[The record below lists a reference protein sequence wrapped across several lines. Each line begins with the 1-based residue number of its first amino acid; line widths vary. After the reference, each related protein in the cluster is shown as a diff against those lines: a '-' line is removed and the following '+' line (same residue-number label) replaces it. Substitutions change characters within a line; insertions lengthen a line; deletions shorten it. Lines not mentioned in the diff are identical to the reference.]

1 MRDKFLRIPTLA
13 GLFVLLFALV
23 VAVWGRSGHH
33 PNAIAVYSRAGVLNG
48 IAADQKGIL
57 FFFSDIPFGLQ
68 KGLHIE
74 WAPVSSDEVSPLLFD
89 PAHEKWKRLGFHFA
103 EGIVPTWTWHFSAT
117 IVPYWAILLALSIFP
132 LRSAYRLGRYWTRGK
147 RGQCRTCGYDLRAS
161 AGRCPE
167 CGTSVRG
174 AENAAGISLPRLR
187 LSNARLVL
195 RLLPLLVLGAVVVAI
210 AEARARVH
218 GVGNERELLNQPV
231 NELSLNE
238 VPLTDAAIAL
248 QAACGVPLH
257 IQPSIFSDSGNSPIQ
272 IRLRQVTRAV
282 AIRAVL
288 TYPAPL
294 SFSRPQM
301 WMTADGGIG
310 IGGDYAA
317 PFEVRIYPIGD
328 LIDAFAMPDDS
339 EFIEEAHVFHIA
351 PALPRHVQMA
361 IELADVVAKASR
373 FDGYG
378 SAGRLE
384 AIGDRLVVYQSPQ
397 VQAVI
402 ARVLNALRTAGPEGG
417 PPVDAPPP
425 APEIPANLDQ
435 PISRLPAVLTTF
447 GSGVDALRVSTTANM
462 LVYWND
468 LGEAG
473 IAQDTPVQLHFHDT
487 TLRKAIGD
495 LIASVK
501 PSHPLMF
508 DVHDNIIRLGS
519 AQRLL
524 NDPEEIIAVYDVR
537 DVVKG
542 VIDEFSRREGEQL
555 ARNLQLPR
563 TEGQWVGVVGITEE
577 AAERGITDF
586 IEKRVF
592 PETWKANGGS
602 SGIIDSLHGRMIVVQ
617 TPEAH
622 RRIRDLLR
630 SIRRGREVDLERTIE
645 PPPLPLR
652 P

>member
-1 MRDKFLRIPTLA
+1 MRDNFLRIPTLA
-13 GLFVLLFALV
+13 GLFVLLFASV
-23 VAVWGRSGHH
+23 VAVWGRSRHH
-33 PNAIAVYSRAGVLNG
+33 ANAIAVYSRAGVLNG

-103 EGIVPTWTWHFSAT
+103 KGIVPTWTWHFSAT
-117 IVPYWAILLALSIFP
+117 IVPYWAILLALSVFP
-132 LRSAYRLGRYWTRGK
+132 LRSAYRLGRHWTRGS

-161 AGRCPE
+161 TGRCPE
-167 CGTSVRG
+167 CGTSVPG
-174 AENAAGISLPRLR
+174 AGTAAGISAPRLR
-187 LSNARLVL
+187 PSNARLVL
-195 RLLPLLVLGAVVVAI
+195 RALPLLVLGAIVVAI

-218 GVGNERELLNQPV
+218 GVGSERELLNQPV

-238 VPLTDAAIAL
+238 VPLTDASIAL

-257 IQPSIFSDSGNSPIQ
+257 IQPSIFSNSGRLPVQ
-272 IRLRQVTRAV
+272 IRLRQVTRAA

-288 TYPAPL
+288 TYPTPL
-294 SFSRPQM
+294 SSSRPQI

-339 EFIEEAHVFHIA
+339 EFIEEAHVFHLT

-361 IELADVVAKASR
+361 NELVDVIANTSR

-402 ARVLNALRTAGPEGG
+402 ARVLNALRNEGSEGG

-447 GSGVDALRVSTTANM
+447 GSGVDALRASTTANI

-473 IAQDTPVQLHFHDT
+473 IAQDTPIQLHFHDT
-487 TLRKAIGD
+487 TLRNALGD

-501 PSHPLMF
+501 PSHLLMF
-508 DVHDNIIRLGS
+508 DVHDNIIRRGS

-542 VIDEFSRREGEQL
+542 VIDEFNRQQGQQL
-555 ARNLQLPR
+555 ARDLQKPDS
-563 TEGQWVGVVGITEE
+563 EHHWPVWVALTEE
-577 AAERGITDF
+577 AAEHEITDF
-586 IEKRVF
+586 IENRVF

-602 SGIIDSLHGRMIVVQ
+602 SGIIEPLHGRLVVVQ

-622 RRIRDLLR
+622 SRIRALLR
-630 SIRRGREVDLERTIE
+630 SIRAGREVDLRIKFV
-645 PPPLPLR
+645 PVPLP
-652 P
+652 